1 MSSGPA
7 APIDQPASTV
17 VLAAAEIARA
27 LTRIAHEILERNKGG
42 ADVVLLG
49 IPTRGLPLALRLA
62 NRLAAVEPGLD
73 AAGLVGSLDVTMYRD
88 DLRHHPTRTIGATQL
103 PASGIDGLVV
113 VLVDDVLF
121 SGRTIRA
128 ALDAISDLGR
138 PRAVQLAALVDRGH
152 RELPIR
158 ADYVGKNLPTSL
170 HERVRVLLSET
181 DGEDAVLIDSPLP
194 VGSTGTTGATG
205 AGAAR

>member
-1 MSSGPA
+1 MSSALPT
-7 APIDQPASTV
+7 PEQQPEQSADATV
-17 VLAAAEIARA
+17 VLGGPEIARA

-49 IPTRGLPLALRLA
+49 IPTRGLPLAR
-62 NRLAAVEPGLD
+62 RLAARLVEVERSLD
-73 AAGLVGSLDVTMYRD
+73 AAGLVGSIDVTMYRD
-88 DLRHHPTRTIGATQL
+88 DLAQHPTRTIGSTDL
-103 PASGIDGLVV
+103 PGTGIDGKVV

-158 ADYVGKNLPTSL
+158 ADFVGKNLPTSQS
-170 HERVRVLLSET
+170 ERVQVLLAET
-181 DGEDAVLIDSPLP
+181 DGRDAVLIE
-194 VGSTGTTGATG
+194 GT
-205 AGAAR
+205 R

>member
-1 MSSGPA
+1 MGTSTSTTGGPA
-7 APIDQPASTV
+7 EDGNL
-17 VLAAAEIARA
+17 VLGPPEIARA

-42 ADVVLLG
+42 ADLVLLG
-49 IPTRGLPLALRLA
+49 IPTRGLPLARRLA
-62 NRLAAVEPGLD
+62 ERLVAVEPGLS
-73 AAGLVGSLDVTMYRD
+73 AAGLVGSLDVTMHRD
-88 DLRHHPTRTIGATQL
+88 DLAQHPTRPIGTTRV
-103 PASGIDGLVV
+103 PGDGIDGRVV

-158 ADYVGKNLPTSL
+158 ADYVGKNLPTSTT
-170 HERVRVLLSET
+170 ERVRVLLDET
-181 DGEDAVLIDSPLP
+181 DGRDAVLIE
-194 VGSTGTTGATG
+194 GGT
-205 AGAAR
+205 R